1 METDTFP
8 TLADTTRMV
17 IRTVYGN
24 APSGK
29 DVVVYE
35 VQGAKHS
42 WHAKDLPTSE
52 IIWKFFEA
60 TMKED

>member
-1 METDTFP
+1 MDDS
-8 TLADTTRMV
+8 ARMV
-17 IRTVYGN
+17 IRTVYSN

-35 VQGAKHS
+35 VRGAGHS

-52 IIWKFFEA
+52 IIWQFFEA
-60 TMKED
+60 TMKEE